1 MPCSKRHA
9 DPHGL
14 WGVGT
19 SIGLADGY
27 VAGGGF
33 DDFVDPEGWDL
44 YPTGDSHLKDAADP
58 SGDTWVPELDFKG
71 APRQGNAPDVG
82 AYEYVGEGNPGWA
95 IREAFKETGY
105 SAGAGEEVGGGC
117 CGDKGKSEAGLL
129 LLPML
134 GLGALRRRRR

>member
-1 MPCSKRHA
+1 MSRWWA
-9 DPHGL
+9 
-14 WGVGT
+14 T
-19 SIGLADGY
+19 A
-27 VAGGGF
+27 AGA
-33 DDFVDPEGWDL
+33 L
-44 YPTGDSHLKDAADP
+44 
-58 SGDTWVPELDFKG
+58 VPQLDFNR

-82 AYEYVGEGNPGWA
+82 ATAYVGEGNPGWA